1 MLNIGIILL
10 KFAVM
15 YLAKKLRL
23 MTFNI
28 RNAQGDRNTRH
39 DWINRKEKVLK
50 VIQMYQ
56 PDIIG
61 LQEVFLDQLEFL
73 TVNLPE
79 YQYVGVGRDDGKSE
93 GEFNPIFYRGLDLE
107 ESGTFWLSDTPN
119 YCSNTW
125 GGLNRICTWIK
136 FKGSIPVG
144 YYNTHLEDS
153 DQSIRLKSIP
163 ILFDQ
168 INLGSKERSIILVGD
183 FNFHR
188 FTKEYTL
195 LQRFFR
201 DTYDYG
207 HKKQFNWCF
216 TFHGFKGRKKSI
228 LSWRGR
234 KLIDYIWVR
243 GSISVLN
250 IQLVYD
256 NPGNIPNVF
265 PSDHWPVLADVLI
278 HGKENLD

>member
-1 MLNIGIILL
+1 MWDKGIILL

-28 RNAQGDRNTRH
+28 RNSRGDRTTRH
-39 DWINRKEKVLK
+39 DWKYRKEKVLK
-50 VIQMYQ
+50 VIQIYQ

-61 LQEVFLDQLEFL
+61 LQEVFLDQLEYL
-73 TVNLPE
+73 TVNLPD
-79 YQYVGVGRDDGKSE
+79 YQYVGVGRDNGKSE
-93 GEFNPIFYRGLDLE
+93 GEFNPVFYRGLDLE

-136 FKGSIPVG
+136 FTGSIPVD

-153 DQSIRLKSIP
+153 NQSIRLKSIP
-163 ILFDQ
+163 VLFDH
-168 INLGSKERSIILVGD
+168 INLDGRSVILGGD
-183 FNFHR
+183 LNFRR
-188 FTKEYTL
+188 FTQEYYL
-195 LQRFFR
+195 VQRYFR
-201 DTYDYG
+201 DTYNFG
-207 HKKQFNWCF
+207 QKNQFNWCI
-216 TFHGFKGRKKSI
+216 TFHGFRGRRRSF

-234 KLIDYIWVR
+234 RLIDYLWIR

-256 NPGNIPNVF
+256 NPGNPNVY
-265 PSDHWPVLADVLI
+265 PSDHWPVLADILVNSNGY
-278 HGKENLD
+278 HD